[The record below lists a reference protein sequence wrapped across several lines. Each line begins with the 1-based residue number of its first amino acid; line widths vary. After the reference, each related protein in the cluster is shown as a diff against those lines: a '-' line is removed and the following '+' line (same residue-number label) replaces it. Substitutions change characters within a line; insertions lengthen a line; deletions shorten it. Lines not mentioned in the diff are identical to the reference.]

1 MPIAAH
7 TTDNPKEFQNQLNMI
22 RREEFRNILRN
33 DYKNDANAAE
43 IVVLVE
49 KLIGWKMDQIDSRL
63 DRLEKYQK
71 RHGRLLIALCEKLGV
86 DWKIIWEN
94 DSDDSD
100 TE

>member
-7 TTDNPKEFQNQLNMI
+7 MNDNSQAFEASLKMI
-22 RREEFRNILRN
+22 GREEFRNILRRNYAN
-33 DYKNDANAAE
+33 DGNAAE
-43 IVVLVE
+43 IAVLVE

-71 RHGRLLIALCEKLGV
+71 RHGKLLIALCEKLGV

-94 DSDDSD
+94 DSD
-100 TE
+100 ENEIE